1 MRTLNAR
8 LMAVAMLACAPSALR
23 AQADPVEL
31 GIDAALAVTIDD
43 PRVAT
48 LGVPVQQF
56 RVGFHNSPTLS
67 IEPTLAMNYIN
78 VEGFGD
84 VSTISLGVGLL
95 FHTSPNRARGRAYFR
110 PFGGFTKV
118 SDGGDTSPN
127 VGIGVGYTA
136 PFADRRLATR
146 LEGLLRHTFV
156 DGDDTTSIG
165 VMFGLSFF
173 TR

>member
-8 LMAVAMLACAPSALR
+8 LIAVAMLACAPAALT
-23 AQADPVEL
+23 AQANPVEL

-48 LGVPVQQF
+48 LGIPVQQF
-56 RVGFHNSPTLS
+56 RVGFHQSPTLS
-67 IEPTLAMNYIN
+67 IEPTLAINYISI
-78 VEGFGD
+78 EGFGD
-84 VSTISLGVGLL
+84 LSTISLGVGLL

-110 PFGGFTKV
+110 PFGGFTKI

-127 VGIGVGYTA
+127 IGVGVGYTA

-146 LEGLLRHTFV
+146 LEGLLNHTVV

-173 TR
+173 MR

>member
-8 LMAVAMLACAPSALR
+8 LIAVAMLACAPAALT
-23 AQADPVEL
+23 AQANPVEL

-48 LGVPVQQF
+48 LGIPVQQF
-56 RVGFHNSPTLS
+56 RVGFHQSPTLS
-67 IEPTLAMNYIN
+67 IEPTLAINYISI
-78 VEGFGD
+78 EGFGD
-84 VSTISLGVGLL
+84 LSTISLGVGLL

-110 PFGGFTKV
+110 PFGGFTKI

-127 VGIGVGYTA
+127 IGIGVGYTA

-146 LEGLLRHTFV
+146 LEGLLNHTVV

-173 TR
+173 MR

>member
-1 MRTLNAR
+1 MRTLSTR
-8 LMAVAMLACAPSALR
+8 LLTVAMLACAPLALY
-23 AQADPVEL
+23 AQATPVEL

-43 PRVAT
+43 PRVTT
-48 LGVPVQQF
+48 LGIPVQQF
-56 RVGFHNSPTLS
+56 RVGFHTSPTLS
-67 IEPTLAMNYIN
+67 VEPTLAINYIN
-78 VEGFGD
+78 IEGFGD
-84 VSTISLGVGLL
+84 VSTLSLGLGLL

-110 PFGGFTKV
+110 PFGGFVKV

-127 VGIGVGYTA
+127 IGIGVGYTA

-146 LEGLLRHTFV
+146 LEGLLNHTFV
-156 DGDDTTSIG
+156 DGDDTTSLG